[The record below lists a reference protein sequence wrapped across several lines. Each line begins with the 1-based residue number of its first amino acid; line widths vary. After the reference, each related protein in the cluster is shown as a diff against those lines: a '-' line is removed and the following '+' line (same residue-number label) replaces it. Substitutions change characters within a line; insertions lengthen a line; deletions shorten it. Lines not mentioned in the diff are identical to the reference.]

1 MQVAENLPA
10 ERQTMIL
17 SILKGQV
24 KERLTLQFLKKNNHS
39 DMLLINKVKDSTPA
53 KNSMLHSAVIWMNGM
68 MNAYT
73 TNDSFIKD
81 NMTWVSQATNW
92 NRFQATATLGMIHM
106 CNPSQAQE
114 VLDPYL
120 TGAG

>member
-1 MQVAENLPA
+1 
-10 ERQTMIL
+10 
-17 SILKGQV
+17 
-24 KERLTLQFLKKNNHS
+24 
-39 DMLLINKVKDSTPA
+39 MLLIAKVKDSVPS

-68 MNAYT
+68 MNSYT
-73 TNDSFIKD
+73 TNDSFCKD

-106 CNPSQAQE
+106 CNSKQANE

-120 TGAG
+120 TGAGG